1 MKYLVL
7 FILSFNIWAQD
18 IPTIA
23 IGDAELEK
31 DRILFE
37 ISNNTAPSDQSTA
50 KKIIKILKDDFLF
63 YKHKY
68 EIIPKLPE
76 GIKKTEYF
84 KLRESG
90 FRYIVDITL
99 KSDKEGFTISGAVHD
114 SHDEEATVINTKVV
128 RKDFRRNVHKLA
140 DLVFKKIST
149 KESIFTTQIVFVSDF
164 LTTKKVR
171 VKEVYLMDFDGGNKK
186 KITNHRGL
194 VVSPAINHAGDK
206 VVYSLIKE
214 TAGRRNVDLYMKNLI
229 TGKTSVVSSRYGIN
243 SGAVFSRDDKHIYLT
258 LSTKGNTDIFKL
270 NLATKKTVKLTK
282 HYGEDVD
289 PSVSS
294 DGSTLAFLSSRPGK
308 ASIYTLDIKG
318 DKPKNLKRISYV
330 GKFNATPRFS
340 PDAKEIA
347 FSSWL
352 DNRFDIFKINTLG
365 TGLVRLTKNFGSN
378 EDPSFSKDGEFIV
391 FSSQVVLT
399 RKTAIQNIYIMNRF
413 GEIVKKIT
421 SRFGHCQS
429 PRWSK

>member
-1 MKYLVL
+1 MKYLIL
-7 FILSFNIWAQD
+7 LILSFNIYGQD

-37 ISNNTAPSDQSTA
+37 ISNNVSEVDLSTS
-50 KKIIKILKDDFLF
+50 KKIIRILKDDFLF

-68 EIIPKLPE
+68 ELLPKLPE

-90 FRYIVDITL
+90 LRYIVDLVI
-99 KSDKEGFTISGAVHD
+99 KSDKGGFAITGAVHD
-114 SHDEEATVINTKVV
+114 SHDEEAIIVNTKVK
-128 RKDFRRNVHKLA
+128 REDFRRSVHKLA
-140 DLVFKKIST
+140 DILFKTIAT
-149 KESIFTTQIVFVSDF
+149 KESIFTSQIVFVSDF
-164 LTTKKVR
+164 LTTKKTR

-194 VVSPAINHAGDK
+194 VISPAISHSGDK
-206 VVYSLIKE
+206 VIYSLIKE
-214 TAGRRNVDLYMKNLI
+214 TAGRRNVDLYLKDLN
-229 TGKTSVVSSRYGIN
+229 TGKSKVISSRYGIN
-243 SGAVFSRDDKHIYLT
+243 SGAVFSKDDKDIYLT

-270 NLATKKTVKLTK
+270 NLATGRKVKLTK
-282 HYGEDVD
+282 HYSEDVD
-289 PSVSS
+289 PSISS
-294 DGSTLAFLSSRPGK
+294 DGNTLTFLSSRPGK
-308 ASIYTLDIKG
+308 ASIYTLDIKD
-318 DKPKNLKRISYV
+318 DKPKKLKRISYV

-399 RKTAIQNIYIMNRF
+399 RKAAIQNVYIMNRF